1 MGKDNCSGFEKRQ
14 GRLDKKRDLG
24 LLLLNKWSN
33 NTQLVIKRGASSKRF
48 IIFKLLFP
56 KSKRI
61 NLGFLPAN

>member
-1 MGKDNCSGFEKRQ
+1 MGKNNCSGLEKRQ

-33 NTQLVIKRGASSKRF
+33 NTQLGINRGANSKRF
-48 IIFKLLFP
+48 ILFKLFLP

-61 NLGFLPAN
+61 NLGFLATN